1 MDLDLRK
8 VRYFVQVA
16 EQRHFGRAAELLHI
30 AQPVLSRQIRALEL
44 ELGCDL
50 FERTTRSVTLT
61 PSGLQLQRTAP
72 SLLAASNS
80 TVRGVHEV
88 ARGTKHLAVGF
99 APGLSVARA
108 VQAFEDAHPEVE
120 VDLVRLNWYE
130 QGESL
135 VDGRIDVGYLRRPF
149 DDRGLRT
156 VSVGDE
162 SSVVFVPSS
171 HELADRDFVALADL
185 SGQKVLDG
193 DRRHTSTIEEKLEL
207 VAAGHGLAIL
217 PQSVGKYY
225 SSPSLS
231 RLPIRD
237 APPQQLCLAVLS
249 TRRQPHLRAF
259 LQTAMNVLSRPDV
272 VREAGLL
279 PAPTT

>member
-1 MDLDLRK
+1 M
-8 VRYFVQVA
+8 RYFVQVA
-16 EQRHFGRAAELLHI
+16 EQQHFGRAAELLHI
-30 AQPVLSRQIRALEL
+30 AQPVLSRQIRALEI

-50 FERTTRSVTLT
+50 LERTTRSVTLT

-99 APGLSVARA
+99 APGLSVAPA
-108 VQAFEDAHPEVE
+108 VQAFEDQHPEVE
-120 VDLVRLNWYE
+120 IGLVRLNWYE
-130 QGESL
+130 QGEAL
-135 VDGRIDVGYLRRPF
+135 ADGRIDVGYLRRPF
-149 DDRGLRT
+149 DDRGLRAIPI
-156 VSVGDE
+156 GEE
-162 SSVVFVPSS
+162 SSVVFLPST
-171 HELADRDFVALADL
+171 HRLADRDSLALADL
-185 SGQKVLDG
+185 DGEKILDG

-207 VAAGHGLAIL
+207 VASGHGLAVL

-231 RLPIRD
+231 RLPISD
-237 APPQQLCLAVLS
+237 APAQQLCLAVLS

-259 LQTAMNVLSRPDV
+259 IQVATDLLSGAR
-272 VREAGLL
+272 
-279 PAPTT
+279 

>member
-8 VRYFVQVA
+8 VRYFVQLA
-16 EQRHFGRAAELLHI
+16 ELKHFGRAAEMLHI
-30 AQPVLSRQIRALEL
+30 AQPVLSRQIRALEG

-50 FERTTRSVTLT
+50 LERTTRSVTLT

-99 APGLSVARA
+99 APGLSIAPA
-108 VQAFEDAHPEVE
+108 VQAFEIEHPEVE

-130 QGESL
+130 QGEAL

-149 DDRGLRT
+149 YDRGLRAIPI
-156 VSVGDE
+156 GE
-162 SSVVFVPSS
+162 ERSVVFLPST
-171 HELADRDFVALADL
+171 HELANRDFLMLAELD
-185 SGQKVLDG
+185 GEKVLDG

-207 VAAGHGLAIL
+207 VAAGHGVAIL
-217 PQSVGKYY
+217 PESVGRYY
-225 SSPSLS
+225 SSESLS
-231 RLPIRD
+231 RLPIVD
-237 APPQQLCLAVLS
+237 APVQQLCLAVLS
-249 TRRQPHLRAF
+249 ARRQPHLRAF
-259 LQTAMNVLSRPDV
+259 MQTAHAALAGHRTRR
-272 VREAGLL
+272 RED
-279 PAPTT
+279 